1 MKKILIPVFMGM
13 LCAPVSAQNL
23 KEMVKDMGYTEPAL
37 FEQIPEQQ
45 TFVQSIPYER
55 KHHSVDKTIEKQ
67 KLELSPD
74 DFLEPRVFTKSESA
88 KMIPFLLKLHKKNP
102 VSPKITRKLAA
113 TCLKCGQTREAL
125 YWYTQT
131 YQRDRSDHEA
141 LWNMAALSYELNEEE
156 KTARFLKEYTQVDP
170 HSSWGRLARNF
181 LKGRFSGETMNEGFD
196 DQFSRYGEV
205 AEGRSDK
212 KGSKVK
218 TSNKTGNDGILV
230 IEGKR
235 TSLNEFYNEYEEPET
250 PAPVTVKDTLKGKS
264 EKKSLNEA
272 QIKNKNKV
280 TAKPL

>member
-1 MKKILIPVFMGM
+1 MKKILIPVFMGI
-13 LCAPVSAQNL
+13 LCSPVSATNL

-37 FEQIPEQQ
+37 FEQIPEQKK
-45 TFVQSIPYER
+45 FVAETPFER
-55 KHHSVDKTIEKQ
+55 KHHLQNITEKKQ
-67 KLELSPD
+67 ELELNPD
-74 DFLEPRVFTKSESA
+74 DFLEPRVFTKSEPG

-141 LWNMAALSYELNEEE
+141 LWNMAALSYQLKEEE
-156 KTARFLKEYTQVDP
+156 KTARFLKEYAQMDP

-181 LKGRFSGETMNEGFD
+181 LKGRFGGETMNEEFD
-196 DQFSRYGEV
+196 DQFSRYGD
-205 AEGRSDK
+205 AGKSTDDK
-212 KGSKVK
+212 KGSRVK
-218 TSNKTGNDGILV
+218 TSDKSDKEGILV

-235 TSLNEFYNEYEEPET
+235 TSLSEFYHDYQEPEVSE
-250 PAPVTVKDTLKGKS
+250 AVTLKDTLKGKS

-272 QIKNKNKV
+272 KLKK
-280 TAKPL
+280 